1 MASSADVQR
10 ASKKKAVA
18 ADRNRKAV
26 LDRLARDE
34 GDVFKQGMEL
44 HRRTMFE
51 AYGDALSN
59 GWMPQDITPEW
70 LASETKHWLGT
81 DYEDDYYRLVWDS
94 EMQPGL
100 ATAGQSTYDVT
111 IPDRA

>member
-10 ASKKKAVA
+10 SSKKKAVA

-59 GWMPQDITPEW
+59 G
-70 LASETKHWLGT
+70 
-81 DYEDDYYRLVWDS
+81 
-94 EMQPGL
+94 
-100 ATAGQSTYDVT
+100 
-111 IPDRA
+111 